1 MKNNRKFHFIQY
13 KVYDL
18 VTNNVI
24 FKSIDIEEIS
34 KFIDCNVYSLKK
46 NMNKRVHKSRYYI
59 CSNDKNIPTISNEI
73 RMDVLLKTLGLVGK
87 DFYRP
92 TIQDIEMAYNL
103 IESYNIPEDY
113 FWEFINSKYK
123 KLRKTIK

>member
-34 KFIDCNVYSLKK
+34 KFIDCNAYSLKK

-92 TIQDIEMAYNL
+92 TIQDIEMTYNL
-103 IESYNIPEDY
+103 IKSYNIPEDY

-123 KLRKTIK
+123 KLRWIS